1 MEKENIVNKTSE
13 ELMKIS
19 SFTQY
24 KYTPP
29 YKIPTIKISPI
40 APIKLSPKILLTK
53 DILDKIGV
61 IPEDKS
67 IFGNLLQG
75 CNACGTC
82 KALSKQ
88 TLNEINDEDIKSAT
102 DDNNEP
108 KKMIPIAKDHLMD
121 EVKKEKF
128 EQEWK
133 KLKKYSVKVPKT
145 TFITYYQQNGNM
157 SIEQWR

>member
-1 MEKENIVNKTSE
+1 
-13 ELMKIS
+13 MKLS
-19 SFTQY
+19 PFTQY

-29 YKIPTIKISPI
+29 YKIPSIKIPPI
-40 APIKLSPKILLTK
+40 PALKLSSNILLGK

-88 TLNEINDEDIKSAT
+88 TLNEINDQDIKSVT
-102 DDNNEP
+102 EDNNQP
-108 KKMIPIAKDHLMD
+108 
-121 EVKKEKF
+121 
-128 EQEWK
+128 
-133 KLKKYSVKVPKT
+133 
-145 TFITYYQQNGNM
+145 
-157 SIEQWR
+157 